1 MRIPLRSALVRRLR
15 RVMERKP
22 DKVIIPDGHKVS
34 MRRWHLIPRNPIF
47 NVFLHHI
54 VESDDD
60 RALHDHPW
68 ISLSVILDGSY
79 VEITRAG
86 ARLWPTGAIIF
97 RRAEHAHRLVIKE
110 HGLSPYGA
118 VTLFITGPVIRQWG
132 FLCPQGWRSAKEYTV
147 LDHGRSVIGR
157 GCD

>member
-1 MRIPLRSALVRRLR
+1 MKIPLRSAIVHRLR
-15 RVMERKP
+15 REMMREP
-22 DKVIIPDGHKVS
+22 DKVIMPDGHKVS
-34 MRRWHLIPRNPIF
+34 MRRWHLIPRNPFF

-54 VESDDD
+54 IESDDD

-68 ISLSVILDGSY
+68 VSLSVILDGSY
-79 VEITRAG
+79 VEITRTG
-86 ARLWPTGAIIF
+86 ERLWPTDAIIF
-97 RRAEHAHRLVIKE
+97 RRAKHAHRLVIKPLDASFS
-110 HGLSPYGA
+110 GALS
-118 VTLFITGPVIRQWG
+118 LFITGPTIRQWG

>member
-1 MRIPLRSALVRRLR
+1 MTR
-15 RVMERKP
+15 EP

-97 RRAEHAHRLVIKE
+97 RRAEHAHRLVTKA
-110 HGLSPYGA
+110 HDLSSSDA
-118 VTLFITGPVIRQWG
+118 LT
-132 FLCPQGWRSAKEYTV
+132 
-147 LDHGRSVIGR
+147 
-157 GCD
+157 